1 MKYRGPEKF
10 PFTFPVT
17 KNFKICFE
25 KHILC
30 PVLGVP
36 WFFTYISKCRINLK
50 PLLIMSE
57 YSEKMNKAIEATERE
72 FSKIRAGQASPAILN
87 DVRIDYYGTPTPISQ
102 VAKVSVPEP
111 RMLLVSPWEKTM
123 VDPIEK
129 AILAANIGLTPMK
142 DGNCIRVTLPIL
154 TTERRQ
160 ELAKLARK
168 HAEEGRVAIR
178 NIRRDANDA
187 LKKNKELPEDEVKKQ
202 QDEVQK
208 ATDKAI
214 AEIDRLLAEK
224 EADILKV

>member
-1 MKYRGPEKF
+1 
-10 PFTFPVT
+10 
-17 KNFKICFE
+17 
-25 KHILC
+25 
-30 PVLGVP
+30 
-36 WFFTYISKCRINLK
+36 
-50 PLLIMSE
+50 MSDYE
-57 YSEKMNKAIEATERE
+57 QKMQKAIESTERE
-72 FSKIRAGQASPAILN
+72 FSKIRAGLATPAILN

-102 VAKVSVPEP
+102 VAKISVPEP

-123 VDPIEK
+123 VDAIDK

-154 TTERRQ
+154 TQERRQ
-160 ELAKLARK
+160 ELAKVARK

-187 LKKNKELPEDEVKKQ
+187 IKKDKEMPEDEAKKQ
-202 QDEVQK
+202 QDEIQK
-208 ATDKAI
+208 ATDKYI

>member
-1 MKYRGPEKF
+1 MA
-10 PFTFPVT
+10 
-17 KNFKICFE
+17 
-25 KHILC
+25 
-30 PVLGVP
+30 
-36 WFFTYISKCRINLK
+36 
-50 PLLIMSE
+50 E
-57 YSEKMNKAIEATERE
+57 YTEKMEKAIEATERE

-142 DGNCIRVTLPIL
+142 DGNCIRVSLPIL

-160 ELAKLARK
+160 ELAKIARK

-187 LKKNKELPEDEVKKQ
+187 LKKNKDLPEDEVKKQ
-202 QDEVQK
+202 QDEIQK

-214 AEIDRLLAEK
+214 AQIDSLLAEK

>member
-1 MKYRGPEKF
+1 MA
-10 PFTFPVT
+10 
-17 KNFKICFE
+17 
-25 KHILC
+25 
-30 PVLGVP
+30 
-36 WFFTYISKCRINLK
+36 
-50 PLLIMSE
+50 E
-57 YSEKMNKAIEATERE
+57 YTEKMEKAIEATERE

-142 DGNCIRVTLPIL
+142 DGNCIRVSLPIL

-160 ELAKLARK
+160 ELAKIARK

-187 LKKNKELPEDEVKKQ
+187 LKKNKDLPEDEVKKQ
-202 QDEVQK
+202 QDEIQK

-214 AEIDRLLAEK
+214 AKIDSLLAEK

>member
-1 MKYRGPEKF
+1 
-10 PFTFPVT
+10 
-17 KNFKICFE
+17 
-25 KHILC
+25 
-30 PVLGVP
+30 
-36 WFFTYISKCRINLK
+36 
-50 PLLIMSE
+50 
-57 YSEKMNKAIEATERE
+57 MNKAIEATERE

-142 DGNCIRVTLPIL
+142 DGNCIRVSLPIL

-160 ELAKLARK
+160 ELAKIARK

-187 LKKNKELPEDEVKKQ
+187 CKAQKKDGTMTEDE
-202 QDEVQK
+202 QK
-208 ATDKAI
+208 ASEKSVQDLTDKYI
-214 AEIDRLLAEK
+214 KLVDEITAKKVK
-224 EADILKV
+224 EVMSI

>member
-1 MKYRGPEKF
+1 MAD
-10 PFTFPVT
+10 
-17 KNFKICFE
+17 
-25 KHILC
+25 
-30 PVLGVP
+30 
-36 WFFTYISKCRINLK
+36 
-50 PLLIMSE
+50 
-57 YSEKMNKAIEATERE
+57 YSDKMNKAIEATERE

-142 DGNCIRVTLPIL
+142 DGNCIRVSLPIL

-160 ELAKLARK
+160 ELAKIARK

-202 QDEVQK
+202 QDEIQK
-208 ATDKAI
+208 ATDKYI
-214 AEIDRLLAEK
+214 AKIDALLAEK
-224 EADILKV
+224 EADLLKV

>member
-1 MKYRGPEKF
+1 MA
-10 PFTFPVT
+10 
-17 KNFKICFE
+17 
-25 KHILC
+25 
-30 PVLGVP
+30 
-36 WFFTYISKCRINLK
+36 
-50 PLLIMSE
+50 E
-57 YSEKMNKAIEATERE
+57 YTEKMEKAIEATERE

-129 AILAANIGLTPMK
+129 AILAANIGLTQMK
-142 DGNCIRVTLPIL
+142 DGNCIRVSLPIL

-160 ELAKLARK
+160 ELAKIARK
-168 HAEEGRVAIR
+168 HAEEGRGAIR
-178 NIRRDANDA
+178 NIRRDANDS
-187 LKKNKELPEDEVKKQ
+187 LKKNKDLPEDEVKKQ
-202 QDEVQK
+202 QDEIQK

-214 AEIDRLLAEK
+214 AQIDSLLAEK